1 MAHLLIR
8 YQAPSLLVCDSVF
21 FLVRNLIYIARNLHT
36 SYIHVHDSDKLFL
49 MHNYAPVH
57 ACTNTKYIHVCTF
70 LVSYLYLS
78 YVGTNVTIEFQGTCN
93 YTFDQDV

>member
-1 MAHLLIR
+1 
-8 YQAPSLLVCDSVF
+8 
-21 FLVRNLIYIARNLHT
+21 
-36 SYIHVHDSDKLFL
+36 

-78 YVGTNVTIEFQGTCN
+78 YVGTNMTIEFQGTCN
-93 YTFDQDV
+93 YTFDEDV